1 MTKRIIYISLIINTL
16 VGFSQN
22 IIYLNTGKKAEV
34 QFTSSEPGF
43 IYAKSID
50 KDKIHEIRFP
60 IAIIDSFKCDNAKF
74 VRKVFTDSPE
84 MKGKLIIT
92 PTYTNYVK
100 NEIFYDKNF
109 QNNSN
114 QTAGFNSKL
123 AGKQLLN
130 GGKLIYIGIGL
141 QVLSGLIIG
150 AALSGD
156 RSTEDK
162 QKLIILS
169 FISSIG
175 GVGCQFAG
183 AIQISKAGKTMA
195 GIE

>member
-1 MTKRIIYISLIINTL
+1 MTKRIIYICLIINTL

-34 QFTSSEPGF
+34 QYTSSEPGF

-74 VRKVFTDSPE
+74 VRKVFADSPE

-123 AGKQLLN
+123 VGKQLLN

-141 QVLSGLIIG
+141 QVLSGLLLG
-150 AALSGD
+150 AAFSAEKVED
-156 RSTEDK
+156 R
-162 QKLIILS
+162 QKMTTIALFS
-169 FISSIG
+169 AAG
-175 GVGCQFAG
+175 GLGCQFAG
-183 AIQISKAGKTMA
+183 AIQISKAGKTMI

>member
-1 MTKRIIYISLIINTL
+1 MTKRIIYICLIINTL

-34 QFTSSEPGF
+34 QYTSSEPGF

-74 VRKVFTDSPE
+74 VRKVFADSPE

-114 QTAGFNSKL
+114 QTAGFDSKF
-123 AGKQLLN
+123 AGMQLLK

-141 QVLSGLIIG
+141 QVLSGLLLG
-150 AALSGD
+150 AAFSAEKVED
-156 RSTEDK
+156 R
-162 QKLIILS
+162 QKMTTIALFS
-169 FISSIG
+169 AAG
-175 GVGCQFAG
+175 GLGCQFAG
-183 AIQISKAGKTMA
+183 AIQISKAGKTMIS
-195 GIE
+195 IE

>member
-1 MTKRIIYISLIINTL
+1 MTKRIIYICLIINTL
-16 VGFSQN
+16 VGLSQN

-34 QFTSSEPGF
+34 QYTSSEPGF

-74 VRKVFTDSPE
+74 VRKVFADSPE

-109 QNNSN
+109 QKNSN
-114 QTAGFNSKL
+114 QMAGFNSKL

-141 QVLSGLIIG
+141 QVLSGLILG
-150 AALSGD
+150 AAFSAEKVED
-156 RSTEDK
+156 R
-162 QKLIILS
+162 QKLTTIALFS
-169 FISSIG
+169 AAG
-175 GVGCQFAG
+175 GLGCQFAG
-183 AIQISKAGKTMA
+183 AIQISKAGKTMI

>member
-1 MTKRIIYISLIINTL
+1 MTKRIIYICLIINTL

-34 QFTSSEPGF
+34 QYTSSEPGF

-74 VRKVFTDSPE
+74 VRKVFADSPE

-114 QTAGFNSKL
+114 QTAGFDSKF
-123 AGKQLLN
+123 AGMQLLK

-141 QVLSGLIIG
+141 QVLSGLLLG
-150 AALSGD
+150 AAFSAEKVED
-156 RSTEDK
+156 R
-162 QKLIILS
+162 QKMTTIALFS
-169 FISSIG
+169 AAG
-175 GVGCQFAG
+175 GLGCQFAG
-183 AIQISKAGKTMA
+183 AIQISKAGKTMI